1 VPHPTA
7 LLGRKKK
14 KKVYTHTYG
23 IPFWLLPGREYIH
36 THIWEATAQKRRNWK
51 TKPMLYSHWFIF
63 FAELL
68 FPVPSRLD
76 HQQQGNKKR
85 NTHRKN
91 KKRRRKQIKT
101 LHSHCNCCW
110 ASPASYM
117 LAISV
122 CCRMAACVWLRLSCH
137 SFIELAG
144 RPSWSCCLKWLP
156 SGLNKIQQ
164 AQHQLKA
171 RE

>member
-101 LHSHCNCCW
+101 LHSHC
-110 ASPASYM
+110 
-117 LAISV
+117 IT
-122 CCRMAACVWLRLSCH
+122 AAA
-137 SFIELAG
+137 AG
-144 RPSWSCCLKWLP
+144 RVQLPICWPSASAVVWPRVCGCGWIVIPSSSWLGARLDLVVWNDFRQGSTRSSRP
-156 SGLNKIQQ
+156 STS
-164 AQHQLKA
+164 
-171 RE
+171 